1 MSLYTKFRKIL
12 ILSVT
17 KYPII
22 LMIPNIDTKSKISAG
37 GYAAFFPL
45 KKNAMLK
52 MAQKNAIGMK
62 IYNIIS

>member
-1 MSLYTKFRKIL
+1 
-12 ILSVT
+12 
-17 KYPII
+17 
-22 LMIPNIDTKSKISAG
+22 MIPNIDTKSKISAG